1 MHKFKLQVSHFI
13 LLSIAL
19 LTLGSTELFAGG
31 GHSFWGF
38 GPGIEVLS
46 KDGTGTGFYTQAFAG
61 HNFNSHTAIGGH
73 LGYSNAGGINVQAWD
88 FGSFVQLT
96 EPDSGLFGRF
106 YLDAVHMAT
115 SGGAV
120 IHGVNGSQ
128 FGLASGF
135 GVGMFIPSIGNF
147 HLVPEMTY
155 KAAFLQSVVNMVGMT
170 FSVMWDF

>member
-1 MHKFKLQVSHFI
+1 MHKFKLRVPHFI
-13 LLSIAL
+13 LLSVMFFTFNSHESRA
-19 LTLGSTELFAGG
+19 SG

-61 HNFNSHTAIGGH
+61 YNFNSHTAIGGH
-73 LGYSNAGGINVQAWD
+73 LGYSNVGGINVQSWD

-106 YLDAVHMAT
+106 YLDAVHLAT

-128 FGLASGF
+128 LGMATGF
-135 GVGMFIPSIGNF
+135 GIGMFIPSTGTF

-155 KAAFLQSVVNMVGMT
+155 KAAFLQSMINMVGMT